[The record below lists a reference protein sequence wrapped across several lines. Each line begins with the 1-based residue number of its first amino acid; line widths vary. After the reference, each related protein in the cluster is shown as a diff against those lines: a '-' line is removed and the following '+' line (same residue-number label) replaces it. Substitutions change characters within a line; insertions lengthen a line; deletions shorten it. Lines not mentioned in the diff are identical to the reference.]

1 MRLLKR
7 DGEAPDLHRYL
18 LWRLMTGR
26 TQQYLRYLHLR
37 EAVARIGGEIETV
50 CVVGAG
56 RGIAELAIALEFP
69 HLRWTLTDIIFPG
82 SPCYHRAME
91 LAWKHGIDNVG
102 FSVWDAMQPT
112 ARHFDLVCSTEML
125 EHVPNPIPA
134 ARNMRAAARKYVY
147 CLVPFG
153 DAAANADPR
162 KRRYAWDNRQHFVF
176 GYDSDALESMFG
188 TGGTVAG
195 TYWNTAGAALREAL
209 TAMSDDQITAELDRL
224 IVMAAEDLRD
234 EVPRSFRDA
243 AGIKILVRADAP
255 LPPRLRLPPTL
266 ATVVPELAGATA
278 TPIH

>member
-1 MRLLKR
+1 MHILKR
-7 DGEAPDLHRYL
+7 DGAAPDLHRYL

-37 EAVARIGGEIETV
+37 EAVARIAGEIETI

-56 RGIAELAIALEFP
+56 RGIAELAIAMEFP

-112 ARHFDLVCSTEML
+112 ARRFDLVCSTEML
-125 EHVPNPIPA
+125 EHVPNPTPA

-153 DAAANADPR
+153 DASANADPR

-176 GYDSDALESMFG
+176 GYDRDALFG
-188 TGGTVAG
+188 TGGQVAG
-195 TYWNTAGAALREAL
+195 TYWNSAGAELRQAL

-224 IVMAAEDLRD
+224 IAMAAEDLRE
-234 EVPRSFRDA
+234 EVPRTSRDA
-243 AGIKILVRADAP
+243 AGIKILVRADAALP
-255 LPPRLRLPPTL
+255 ARPKLPPALE
-266 ATVVPELAGATA
+266 TVVPELAGAAA
-278 TPIH
+278 TPIAH